1 MSHIAG
7 TGLLAFGAFTFMM
20 GANSG
25 RLPWI
30 IAGGIVI
37 GAAALMITGAVRS
50 RSVILGALG
59 LASVIGYFAQVD
71 AAEAV
76 NLSPALI
83 AWGGWVIGWFSL
95 GAAGTPSRAARPA
108 EAPSQKLA

>member
-1 MSHIAG
+1 MSHLAG

-30 IAGGIVI
+30 IAGGMVI
-37 GAAALMITGAVRS
+37 AAAALMITSTVRS
-50 RSVILGALG
+50 RPVILAALG

-76 NLSPALI
+76 NLSPALV
-83 AWGGWVIGWFSL
+83 AWAAWVLGWFAL
-95 GAAGTPSRAARPA
+95 GAAGTKS
-108 EAPSQKLA
+108 PSQRSGDQRKPA